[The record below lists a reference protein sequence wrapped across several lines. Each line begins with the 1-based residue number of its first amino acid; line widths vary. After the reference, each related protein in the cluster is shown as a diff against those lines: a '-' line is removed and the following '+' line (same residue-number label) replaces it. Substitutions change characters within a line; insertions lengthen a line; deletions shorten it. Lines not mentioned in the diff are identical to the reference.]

1 MPRQK
6 EEDQLIEDKQIS
18 FMVYFKGFFLIAIV
32 LMGVFVVNKLG
43 KDTKKGE
50 KAEVKSATTQAL
62 ASVKDSAESYIQD
75 HVQKEGL
82 YKSLENTS
90 GQVMGEAT
98 QAADIVVD
106 KATNTVA
113 DFVYEHTLEAV
124 IVTLV
129 EKFPERQKEQFIK
142 RFCEHYTCK

>member
-1 MPRQK
+1 MPRKK
-6 EEDQLIEDKQIS
+6 EEDELIEDKSIS
-18 FMVYFKGFFLIAIV
+18 VMVYFKGFFLMAIV
-32 LMGVFVVNKLG
+32 LIGMFFVNKLG
-43 KDTKKGE
+43 KDTE
-50 KAEVKSATTQAL
+50 KRVEPEVKSATTQAL

-98 QAADIVVD
+98 QAANMVVD
-106 KATNTVA
+106 TATNTVA

-129 EKFPERQKEQFIK
+129 EKFPERQKDQFIK